1 MEMKMINIFSVH
13 SITKKKAKKT
23 KTKTKTKKKQT
34 KKNQGKQFQ
43 RMYICYSPTER
54 SVLGKT
60 VPEVLDQCS
69 RQRALYFLIRTDLSW
84 WITFLF
90 FFSGN
95 LQKCLQKETEWLRAV
110 IRARS
115 SINKTFFQQVGSIE
129 NRGNANWRF
138 HQNIIPFPHGRKL

>member
-1 MEMKMINIFSVH
+1 MVMEMINIFSVH

-84 WITFLF
+84 
-90 FFSGN
+90 
-95 LQKCLQKETEWLRAV
+95 
-110 IRARS
+110 
-115 SINKTFFQQVGSIE
+115 
-129 NRGNANWRF
+129 
-138 HQNIIPFPHGRKL
+138 

>member
-1 MEMKMINIFSVH
+1 MENDQYILGSQY
-13 SITKKKAKKT
+13 SKKKNKKQ
-23 KTKTKTKKKQT
+23 KQNRNKQT

-43 RMYICYSPTER
+43 RMSICYSPTGR

-60 VPEVLDQCS
+60 VPEVLEQCA
-69 RQRALYFLIRTDLSW
+69 RQRARYFLIRTDLSW
-84 WITFLF
+84 WITFL

-110 IRARS
+110 IKARS

-129 NRGNANWRF
+129 NRGDANWRL
-138 HQNIIPFPHGRKL
+138 HRNIIPFPHGRKL

>member
-1 MEMKMINIFSVH
+1 MENDQYILGSQY
-13 SITKKKAKKT
+13 SKKKNKKQ
-23 KTKTKTKKKQT
+23 KQNRNKQT

-43 RMYICYSPTER
+43 RMSICYSPTGR

-60 VPEVLDQCS
+60 VSEVLEQCA
-69 RQRALYFLIRTDLSW
+69 RQRARYFLIRTDLSW

-110 IRARS
+110 IKARS
-115 SINKTFFQQVGSIE
+115 SINKTFFQQVGGIE
-129 NRGNANWRF
+129 NRGNANWRV